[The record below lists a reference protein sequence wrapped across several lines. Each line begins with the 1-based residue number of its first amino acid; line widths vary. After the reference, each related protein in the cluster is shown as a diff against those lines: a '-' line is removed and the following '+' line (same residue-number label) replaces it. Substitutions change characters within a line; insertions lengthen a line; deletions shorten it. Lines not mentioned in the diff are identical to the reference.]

1 MKRKENHD
9 SQSTADSASLPVT
22 PGAVSNFDTWSLSM
36 DGSHT
41 ILQGVA
47 SLVPADNLDDDK
59 TTSQGS
65 RTIE

>member
-1 MKRKENHD
+1 
-9 SQSTADSASLPVT
+9 
-22 PGAVSNFDTWSLSM
+22 M